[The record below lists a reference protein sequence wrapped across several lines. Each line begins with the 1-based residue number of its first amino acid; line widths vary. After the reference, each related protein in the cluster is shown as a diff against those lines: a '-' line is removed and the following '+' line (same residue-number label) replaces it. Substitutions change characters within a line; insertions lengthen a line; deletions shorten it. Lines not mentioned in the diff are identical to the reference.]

1 MKKCPNCEELLGDN
15 AEKCFK
21 CRYDFNLKRVI
32 TQDELKQKRE
42 KEQELINKK
51 IEEEKKRNQKNAELL
66 EFQKNFKMTTGYN
79 FEGYDIIDYKN
90 IISREIVVGTGVFS
104 ELDAGISDLLG
115 MRASGYEG
123 KIAEAKLAALN
134 YLKNDAAKLNA
145 NAIIGIDYDITTIG
159 NNMII
164 VSANGTAVEIRKKT
178 D

>member
-32 TQDELKQKRE
+32 TQDELKQKQE
-42 KEQELINKK
+42 KERELFNKK
-51 IEEEKKRNQKNAELL
+51 MEEEKERNQKNAEIL
-66 EFQKNFKMTTGYN
+66 EFKKNFKVTTGYN
-79 FEGYDIIDYKN
+79 FEGYDIINYKD
-90 IISREIVVGTGVFS
+90 IISREIVVGTGFLS

-123 KIAEAKLAALN
+123 KIAEAKSMALN
-134 YLKNDAAKLNA
+134 LLKNEATKLNA

-159 NNMII
+159 NNIII
-164 VSANGTAVEIRKKT
+164 VSANGTAVEIKKKE
-178 D
+178 

>member
-1 MKKCPNCEELLGDN
+1 MKECPNCGELLGDN

-21 CRYDFNLKRVI
+21 CRYDFILKRII

-51 IEEEKKRNQKNAELL
+51 IEEEKKRNQINANIE
-66 EFQKNFKMTTGYN
+66 EFKKNFKVTTGYN
-79 FEGYDIIDYKN
+79 FEGYDIIDYKDV
-90 IISREIVVGTGVFS
+90 ISREVVVGTGFLS
-104 ELDAGISDLLG
+104 ELNAEISDIFG

-123 KIAEAKLAALN
+123 KIAQSKSAVLN
-134 YLKNDAAKLNA
+134 ILKNDAAILNA
-145 NAIIGIDYDITTIG
+145 NAIIGINFDITTIG

-164 VSANGTAVEIRKKT
+164 VSANGTAVEISKKI